1 MDTKANNSYDL
12 ESYIRHT
19 EPETRE
25 KAKAWQTAIGL
36 QAVDGLTISPYLQQ
50 TAVRNIEGDI
60 TFDEARQLINTYY
73 QSEEARTA
81 ANDNQQE
88 ADKASANIAK
98 LLSEPS
104 FAFSTQG
111 LCEIHRRSFE
121 GVFKHAGQMRDYNI
135 TKKEWVL
142 DGDTVFYGDAQ
153 ELGRTIQYD
162 LEQERNFS
170 YRGLT
175 SDKVIIHIARFVSGL
190 WQIHP
195 FCEGNTRTIAIFL

>member
-88 ADKASANIAK
+88 ADKAAANIAK

-111 LCEIHRRSFE
+111 LCE
-121 GVFKHAGQMRDYNI
+121 
-135 TKKEWVL
+135 
-142 DGDTVFYGDAQ
+142 
-153 ELGRTIQYD
+153 
-162 LEQERNFS
+162 
-170 YRGLT
+170 
-175 SDKVIIHIARFVSGL
+175 
-190 WQIHP
+190 
-195 FCEGNTRTIAIFL
+195 